1 MFNVKHNQILPLVL
15 IIIDLGA
22 ALVYLNDGN
31 LRKFVY
37 WVAAA
42 ALTTVVTF

>member
-1 MFNVKHNQILPLVL
+1 MIHTRQLLPLVL

-22 ALVYLNDGN
+22 AFVYLAYGDW
-31 LRKFVY
+31 RRFVY

-42 ALTTVVTF
+42 VLTAAVTF